1 MNDAVHLPRVPF
13 GRDDSTILPF
23 IFSLL
28 KNLLQQRGVDVS
40 KLTKESGVAS
50 EALDEQE
57 TLLTFVQAEKIIAN
71 ALALSGE
78 PGLGL
83 VLGEHESWKDWGMLG
98 YAIFSCKSGWE
109 AMDVAANYYQT
120 TTSMTTLD
128 ITLEG
133 EDFLFASTPAH
144 AVSDDIHRFLL
155 EEDFGGFVSFIREVQ
170 GREFNPTEVSFTYS
184 EPDYVQQYRDFFQCS
199 IIFDAPISRVLMP
212 ANILDFHLKTY
223 NPVAESMAIK
233 LCDEI
238 LNQQDANRGLVNKVY
253 LTLLKNPD
261 KFLSVEEVAQ
271 ELGMSERNLRRM
283 LKELNTSYRDILNDV
298 RKEIAIRY
306 LKESDLSME
315 HIAELVGF
323 SDSSSFYRSF
333 KKWTGKA
340 PTSFRS

>member
-1 MNDAVHLPRVPF
+1 MNEAVHLPRAPF
-13 GRDDSTILPF
+13 GRGDKTILPYL
-23 IFSLL
+23 FSLL
-28 KNLLQQRGVDVS
+28 KNLLQQRGVDIAR
-40 KLTKESGVAS
+40 LTSGSDIAS
-50 EALDEQE
+50 EELDEQD
-57 TLLTFVQAEKIIAN
+57 TLLTFDQAEKIILN
-71 ALALSGE
+71 ALALSGD

-109 AMDVAANYYQT
+109 AMEIAASYYQT
-120 TTSMTTLD
+120 STSMTNLE
-128 ITLEG
+128 ITHEG
-133 EDFLFASTPAH
+133 EVFSFASTPTH
-144 AVSDDIHRFLL
+144 SVSDEIHRFLL
-155 EEDFGGFVSFIREVQ
+155 EEDFGGFINFIREVQ
-170 GREFNPTEVSFTYS
+170 GKEFHASEVSFTYS
-184 EPDYVQQYRDFFQCS
+184 EPDYVQRYRDFFQCPLK
-199 IIFDAPISRVLMP
+199 FDAPVSRVLMP
-212 ANILDFHLKTY
+212 ASILDFHASSY

-261 KFLSVEEVAQ
+261 RFLGVEEVAE

-306 LKESDLSME
+306 LQGSDLSME

-340 PTSFRS
+340 PTSYRS